1 MSYDHPVLVGI
12 ECGLLFSN
20 ELLNPALTRTCQLL
34 LSKHPL
40 IVVSDK
46 GLATGINYPI
56 RTVWLQGAFPGE
68 PVEVLDNTLAQ
79 QAMGRAGRRGHDRE
93 ATIYMSGVDMKN
105 ILMPQYR
112 AVGPNDPAR
121 MALLVEGEDEAFRR
135 FVLTEEREA
144 PVAATVATVA
154 TKTAPVTVKTV
165 SVTIVTEETNS
176 VTAGIPTE
184 EDMKNTSWE
193 DWA

>member
-1 MSYDHPVLVGI
+1 VGI
-12 ECGLLFSN
+12 ECGLLFYN

-112 AVGPNDPAR
+112 AVKPNDPAH
-121 MALLVEGEDEAFRR
+121 MIPLVEGEDEAFRR
-135 FVLTEEREA
+135 FVLTEERA
-144 PVAATVATVA
+144 SATAATPV
-154 TKTAPVTVKTV
+154 TKTASVLVKTTTTTTTATT
-165 SVTIVTEETNS
+165 VTTTTTEQTNS

>member
-1 MSYDHPVLVGI
+1 
-12 ECGLLFSN
+12 
-20 ELLNPALTRTCQLL
+20 
-34 LSKHPL
+34 
-40 IVVSDK
+40 
-46 GLATGINYPI
+46 
-56 RTVWLQGAFPGE
+56 
-68 PVEVLDNTLAQ
+68 
-79 QAMGRAGRRGHDRE
+79 
-93 ATIYMSGVDMKN
+93 MSGVDMKN

-154 TKTAPVTVKTV
+154 TVATKTAPVTVKTV
-165 SVTIVTEETNS
+165 TVTIVTEETNS

-184 EDMKNTSWE
+184 EDMKHTSWE